1 MKNTVIINKGII
13 HGCIIAQNRQLQLQ
27 IVTNIYRIS
36 HIRDSL
42 LYSNYYSCRGVR
54 EMTEWFLKNLT
65 MAAERRK
72 VSLEVIEYGMKTAGL
87 FAGECTVALLISV
100 LLHQLPGALAFV
112 GLFTFLRGTCG
123 GYHCKTYSSCMIM
136 YVVLVNVCVFTWSVL
151 YDVTVIILLLLSAC
165 FLFCVS
171 PIENE
176 NNTLRKDQFD
186 IFRRK
191 ARIRIAV
198 SLLIILIF
206 MRFSSAELWKPSAL
220 AVSALALLCLVQL
233 RRNKR

>member
-1 MKNTVIINKGII
+1 
-13 HGCIIAQNRQLQLQ
+13 
-27 IVTNIYRIS
+27 
-36 HIRDSL
+36 
-42 LYSNYYSCRGVR
+42 
-54 EMTEWFLKNLT
+54 
-65 MAAERRK
+65 
-72 VSLEVIEYGMKTAGL
+72 
-87 FAGECTVALLISV
+87 
-100 LLHQLPGALAFV
+100 
-112 GLFTFLRGTCG
+112 
-123 GYHCKTYSSCMIM
+123 M

-233 RRNKR
+233 RRNKRWTLCLTGLSGWLKPRQWFLQEFHQDTVCSRSLCRNAWSNLQSWTAGYNFCGGAESTAEEAFHAIVRV